1 MSITLA
7 IESLPG
13 ITPVLKE
20 ALATL
25 DLVRGHR
32 VHRRH
37 KGEFVSATWAASA
50 RALVD
55 FTGCS
60 SAAALSLIDAA
71 AGVGIAREP
80 QRALAALHVIA
91 TSEDSTME
99 RGTPR
104 PEVSPDRLIALNE
117 ILVAEGSSV
126 VVAALLIA
134 EVESMPLFAT
144 RNTEVALVGARAL
157 LIERGADP
165 DGIASLERGIALL
178 GSPSYR
184 LALKRYEEGTEEALV
199 SWLTYISKAIEVGA
213 QSAFEIADTIQEGKS
228 K

>member
-50 RALVD
+50 RSLVE

-80 QRALAALHVIA
+80 QRALA
-91 TSEDSTME
+91 
-99 RGTPR
+99 
-104 PEVSPDRLIALNE
+104 N
-117 ILVAEGSSV
+117 
-126 VVAALLIA
+126 
-134 EVESMPLFAT
+134 
-144 RNTEVALVGARAL
+144 
-157 LIERGADP
+157 GADVP
-165 DGIASLERGIALL
+165 IDR
-178 GSPSYR
+178 
-184 LALKRYEEGTEEALV
+184 
-199 SWLTYISKAIEVGA
+199 
-213 QSAFEIADTIQEGKS
+213 
-228 K
+228 